1 MSNTIPN
8 TNEIAAT
15 VRSSITVGGIDV
27 EVVRKEIKNLHLSVL
42 PPDGR
47 VRVAIPQHVTD
58 ERVRAAVVS
67 KLAWIKQQ
75 RKEFAKQPRQSE
87 REMLDGETHY
97 FLGRRYRLEVIEQ
110 AGKSS
115 IVIKGTKLQ
124 LRIATGSDLN
134 KRLQVLNEW
143 YREQLKQRLPDLIAS
158 WQQKMGVEVQY
169 WGIKKMKTKW
179 GSCNIEAKRI
189 WLNLELAKKP
199 PECLE
204 YILVHE
210 LVHLLERQHN
220 ARFRDYMNLYMP
232 NWRLHR
238 DTLNTSPLAY
248 EEWKY

>member
-1 MSNTIPN
+1 VISK
-8 TNEIAAT
+8 TNVIADTAC
-15 VRSSITVGGIDV
+15 SLMTVGGIDV

-42 PPDGR
+42 PPEGR
-47 VRVAIPQHVTD
+47 VRVAIPRHVSD
-58 ERVRAAVVS
+58 ERVRAAIVS
-67 KLAWIKQQ
+67 KLVWIKQQ
-75 RKEFAKQPRQSE
+75 REEFAKQPRQSK
-87 REMLDGETHY
+87 REMLDGESHY
-97 FLGRRYRLEVIEQ
+97 FLGRKYRLEVIEQ
-110 AGKSS
+110 AGKPS
-115 IVIKGTKLQ
+115 IMIKGAKLQ
-124 LRIATGSDLN
+124 LRIPTGSDLD

-143 YREQLKQRLPDLIAS
+143 YREQLKQRLPALLNS
-158 WQQKMGVEVQY
+158 WQQKIGVEAQS

-179 GSCNIEAKRI
+179 GSCKIEAKRI

-220 ARFRDYMNLYMP
+220 TRFRNYMNLYMP

-238 DTLNTSPLAY
+238 DTLNTSPLAH

>member
-1 MSNTIPN
+1 VMSNT
-8 TNEIAAT
+8 NETAVTA
-15 VRSSITVGGIDV
+15 RSLMTVGGIDV

-42 PPDGR
+42 PPEGK
-47 VRVAIPQHVTD
+47 VRVAIPLHVTD
-58 ERVRAAVVS
+58 ERVRAAIVS

-75 RKEFAKQPRQSE
+75 REEFAKQPRQSE
-87 REMLDGETHY
+87 REMTNGETHY

-110 AGKSS
+110 IGKPF

-124 LRIATGSDLN
+124 LRISNGSDLD

-143 YREQLKQRLPDLIAS
+143 YREQLKERLPGLLDS
-158 WQQKMGVEVQY
+158 WQQKIGVEAQC

-179 GSCNIEAKRI
+179 GSCNIEARRI

-220 ARFRDYMNLYMP
+220 TRFRDCMNLYMP

-238 DTLNTSPLAY
+238 DTLNTSPLAH
-248 EEWKY
+248 EEWEY

>member
-1 MSNTIPN
+1 MSIS
-8 TNEIAAT
+8 NE
-15 VRSSITVGGIDV
+15 VEGVSCLSMTVGGIDI

-42 PPDGR
+42 PPEGR
-47 VRVAIPQHVTD
+47 VRVAIPQHVTN
-58 ERVRAAVVS
+58 ERVHAAIVS

-75 RKEFAKQPRQSE
+75 QEEFAKQPRQSK
-87 REMLDGETHY
+87 REMLNGETHY

-110 AGKSS
+110 LGKPSVA
-115 IVIKGTKLQ
+115 INGTKLQ
-124 LRIATGSDLN
+124 LRISIASDLD

-143 YREQLKQRLPDLIAS
+143 YREQLKQRLPKLLNS
-158 WQQKMGVEVQY
+158 WQKKMGVEAQF

-179 GSCNIEAKRI
+179 GSCNIDAKRI

-220 ARFRDYMNLYMP
+220 RRFRDSMNLYMP

-238 DTLNTSPLAY
+238 DTLNSSPLAH

>member
-1 MSNTIPN
+1 MSKTKKV
-8 TNEIAAT
+8 EA
-15 VRSSITVGGIDV
+15 VDHSSISVGGIDV

-42 PPDGR
+42 PPEGR
-47 VRVAIPQHVTD
+47 VRVAIPCHVTD

-67 KLAWIKQQ
+67 KLSWIKQQ
-75 RKEFAKQPRQSE
+75 REEFAKQPRQSE

-97 FLGRRYRLEVIEQ
+97 FFGRRYRLEIIEQ
-110 AGKSS
+110 IGKPF
-115 IVIKGTKLQ
+115 ITIKRTKLQ
-124 LRIATGSDLN
+124 LRISEGSDID
-134 KRLQVLNEW
+134 KRLLVLNEW
-143 YREQLKQRLPDLIAS
+143 YREQLKQQLPQLLNC
-158 WQQKMGVEVQY
+158 WQKKIGVEAQS
-169 WGIKKMKTKW
+169 WGVRKMKTKW

-210 LVHLLERQHN
+210 LVHLLERHHN
-220 ARFRDYMNLYMP
+220 SRFRDYMNLYMP

-238 DTLNTSPLAY
+238 DTLNNSPLAH